1 VKLSVKRFYSRSFL
15 VSALPWVFMLQLPAP
30 QMPGNGL
37 PSGSDPKEIVRR
49 CVEAD
54 DQTAELA
61 RNYTYEQR
69 VVRKHFG
76 SHGEVKFTHIKTW
89 EIINLYGKTYS
100 RLIQRDD
107 KPLSAGEEK
116 KEKEKLER
124 FFNKLKN
131 ESEEERQKRQ
141 AKDRKQ
147 RNEER
152 AYLHD
157 IVNAYDF
164 RIVGEEA
171 VGGRD
176 VWVIEATP
184 SKNFR
189 PTQPHAN
196 LLSKLT
202 GKAWIDKQDYGWVKV
217 EGEAIDTIP
226 LALFIAR
233 IHRGTRFDL
242 ERVRLNNEIWLKHRF
257 HVEAKTRVL
266 LLTNRS
272 VEVESTFTNYK
283 KFSTSTKILQGV
295 REAEPK

>member
-1 VKLSVKRFYSRSFL
+1 VKLSIRMFYSRNFL
-15 VSALPWVFMLQLPAP
+15 VSALSWAFMLQLPAP

-37 PSGSDPKEIVRR
+37 PSAAVPKEIVRR
-49 CVEAD
+49 CVESD
-54 DQTAELA
+54 DRTVELA
-61 RNYTYEQR
+61 RNYTYNQR
-69 VVRKHFG
+69 VVRKHFDSQDG
-76 SHGEVKFTHIKTW
+76 VKSVHIETW
-89 EIINLYGKTYS
+89 EIINLFGESYS

-107 KPLSAGEEK
+107 KPLSAGEET
-116 KEKEKLER
+116 KEQEKLEK
-124 FFNKLKN
+124 FFNKLRR
-131 ESEEERQKRQ
+131 ESEKERQKRQ
-141 AKDRKQ
+141 AKEKKR
-147 RNEER
+147 RAEER

-171 VGGRD
+171 LDGRD

-184 SKNFR
+184 TKNFH

-196 LLSKLT
+196 LLSKIT

-226 LALFIAR
+226 LALFLAR
-233 IHRGTRFDL
+233 IHKGTRFDL

-257 HVEAKTRVL
+257 HVEAKARVL
-266 LLTNRS
+266 LLSNRS
-272 VEVESTFTNYK
+272 VELESTFSNFK
-283 KFSTSTKILQGV
+283 KFSTTTKILPEV